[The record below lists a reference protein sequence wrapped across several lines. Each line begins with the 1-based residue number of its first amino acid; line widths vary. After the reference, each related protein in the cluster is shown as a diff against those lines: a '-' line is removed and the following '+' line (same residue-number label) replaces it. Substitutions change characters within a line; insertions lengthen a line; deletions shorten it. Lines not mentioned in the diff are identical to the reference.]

1 MNPVPEAMAGSRALP
16 TGREKPH
23 LLDDRQ
29 DCSVDSCEF
38 AALIALGEKSL
49 CLKHFIVRCYEW
61 LDYIEPQIQGRIFV
75 RAEMRRAQALVEE
88 CSNRALLVSLRC
100 EELTNLDRSRLLHI
114 LLLSSDLLFQ
124 LRVPRNEFPRLF
136 RYPAKSVVSK
146 SQSPAL
152 ALKSASPAS

>member
-1 MNPVPEAMAGSRALP
+1 MNPVQAAMADSRALP

-29 DCSVDSCEF
+29 ACSVDSCEF
-38 AALIALGEKSL
+38 AALIALGQKSL

-61 LDYIEPQIQGRIFV
+61 LDDLEPQVQGRIFV
-75 RAEMRRAQALVEE
+75 RAEMRRAQAMVEE

-100 EELTNLDRSRLLHI
+100 EDLTNLDRSRLLDI

-124 LRVPRNEFPRLF
+124 LRVPRNEFPTLF
-136 RYPAKSVVSK
+136 RYRAKSGVSK
-146 SQSPAL
+146 PQSPVL
-152 ALKSASPAS
+152 AAKSASDAR